1 MLREQKIR
9 SVLYYASVLVFFMSL
24 PYILSY
30 ALGFKFNPRTL
41 KFTKTGIIAI
51 ETQPAGASVYLN
63 GVLLDKKTP
72 VTVQELLPG
81 KYNVRIELERH
92 YPWSSDTTV
101 EGRRVSRLDKIILF
115 PLRPNAKK
123 LNKEKIS
130 SFWVDKER
138 GRIYYVDL
146 RENVIYRSDL
156 DGENFQDIGIL
167 PEIFPHPKKWKLSPN
182 KDKLLS
188 YNLTQIVVVTL
199 EMTEE
204 MSTSDSAVVLNLA
217 DTRIVDAFWHSDSYH
232 IIVVTD
238 RSIEVLEAQPKTVPV
253 ELASLNK
260 KNTTVFYDEAK
271 DVLYFLD
278 SQRAADGNYYDNVYK
293 LELNAKS
300 FPFQKLIRT
309 EENEGQK

>member
-146 RENVIYRSDL
+146 RAFSTMSSFTRPLSGWRPRNSSRPSGSRRRMSSSAARAGRSPRCCA
-156 DGENFQDIGIL
+156 GGI
-167 PEIFPHPKKWKLSPN
+167 
-182 KDKLLS
+182 
-188 YNLTQIVVVTL
+188 
-199 EMTEE
+199 
-204 MSTSDSAVVLNLA
+204 A
-217 DTRIVDAFWHSDSYH
+217 R
-232 IIVVTD
+232 
-238 RSIEVLEAQPKTVPV
+238 
-253 ELASLNK
+253 
-260 KNTTVFYDEAK
+260 
-271 DVLYFLD
+271 
-278 SQRAADGNYYDNVYK
+278 
-293 LELNAKS
+293 
-300 FPFQKLIRT
+300 
-309 EENEGQK
+309 